1 MTERPEDTSGDRR
14 RTGPLAGDDE
24 ETRVETPT
32 SNDESTRRM
41 PSQQPAGRTDASDSP
56 EEGSGERRS
65 SRNLRRAKPAKADSS
80 DDAETRIA
88 PAPAAASQGTR
99 QGVNSGDTQENAYAR
114 GYFEAAEEREER
126 LRDIYGGVDWLASFL
141 GFIFV
146 AVAGAIFAG
155 IASLV
160 LVPLGFSLDI
170 VGVEGVAGITTL
182 VILGILVFFSY
193 LFGGYV
199 AGRLSRFD
207 GGRNGAMTVVWGTVV
222 GALVL
227 AVFGILPGALFQTVR
242 DFLAENVTPVI
253 VGLLDAGLIG
263 LAIVVGAIIVAVLG
277 GIAGGRLGSRF
288 HTEIDRT
295 T

>member
-14 RTGPLAGDDE
+14 RTGPLAGDDD

-32 SNDESTRRM
+32 NDDESTRHM

-56 EEGSGERRS
+56 EDGGGERRS
-65 SRNLRRAKPAKADSS
+65 RRNLRRAKPANADS
-80 DDAETRIA
+80 DDAAETRIA
-88 PAPAAASQGTR
+88 PAPTSASQGTTR
-99 QGVNSGDTQENAYAR
+99 SAVSGDTQEGAYAR

-170 VGVEGVAGITTL
+170 VSVEGVAGITTL

-253 VGLLDAGLIG
+253 VGLLEAGLIG
-263 LAIVVGAIIVAVLG
+263 LAIVAGAIIVAVLG